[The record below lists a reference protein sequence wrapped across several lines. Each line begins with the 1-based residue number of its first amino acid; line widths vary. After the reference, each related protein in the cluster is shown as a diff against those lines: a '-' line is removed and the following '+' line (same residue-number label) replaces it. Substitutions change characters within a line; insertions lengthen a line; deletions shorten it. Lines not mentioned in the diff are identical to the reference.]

1 MKVEKLE
8 ELAAHILEAQDT
20 GNEIVK
26 LTEVLCPNLTITE
39 AYNTQ
44 EILLKKRLERGE
56 KIVGPK
62 MGLTSQAKLRQMNV
76 TDPIYGYIFDTMLVE
91 DGGTVEIK
99 EYIHPKVEPELGF
112 VLKKELK
119 GPGVTKEDV
128 LEATAFFFP
137 AIEIIDSRYQEF
149 QFTMPDVIADN
160 ASAAGAVFGTT
171 IREIGQIDLETIGV
185 VVEINGKVREV
196 GAGAAVLEHPAEAVA
211 RLANVLAEKGKT
223 VKSGEPILTGALT
236 AAVKVEVGDYV
247 EIKFGEGVGVV
258 RLFIS

>member
-26 LTEVLCPNLTITE
+26 LTEALCPNLTIAE
-39 AYNTQ
+39 AYNIQ
-44 EILLKKRLERGE
+44 EVLLKKRLERGE

-137 AIEIIDSRYQEF
+137 AIEIIDSRYQKF

-185 VVEINGKVREV
+185 VVEINGTVREV

-236 AAVKVEVGDYV
+236 AAVKVEAGDYV

-258 RLFIS
+258 RLFIT